1 MERLSA
7 KKKKKKPA
15 RQNIINK
22 EQFYRTE
29 MKRLLIYII
38 IQSQIYQQR
47 KNSDCG
53 FEKSSYKGKLP
64 K

>member
-7 KKKKKKPA
+7 KKKKKPA

-22 EQFYRTE
+22 EQFYRTG

-38 IQSQIYQQR
+38 IQSQIYQQT